1 MRRLFVNISSH
12 NGGIKRNN
20 HYLYTIKPYNVNTIK
35 RTILLVASVFV
46 LQHSQVSA
54 QETPGRVGFTVNE
67 VALGGGF
74 YNDGH
79 SLKPV
84 YAASYL
90 LGRHF
95 DQHWYAGVSAT
106 CAFSTYYAG
115 YIYEGSRVYDHSFGL
130 RLLLN
135 GRYHLLERKVSPFI
149 GVDVGGAHIPG
160 EDRFMSPYA
169 SCQLGVRWIL
179 NTHNVIG
186 FNVGPGVSTSGYNEL
201 LFRLTFEFN

>member
-1 MRRLFVNISSH
+1 MNA
-12 NGGIKRNN
+12 
-20 HYLYTIKPYNVNTIK
+20 IK

-46 LQHSQVSA
+46 LQHPLASA
-54 QETPGRVGFTVNE
+54 QESPGRVGFTINE

-79 SLKPV
+79 ALKPV

-90 LGRHF
+90 FGRHF

-130 RLLLN
+130 RLLMH
-135 GRYHLLERKVSPFI
+135 GRYHLLESKFSPYI
-149 GVDVGGAHIPG
+149 GAGIGGAHVPG
-160 EDRFMSPYA
+160 EDKFMSPYA

-186 FNVGPGVSTSGYNEL
+186 FNVGPGVSTRGYNEL
-201 LFRLTFEFN
+201 MFRLTFEFN